1 MEKMHTDNRVK
12 ELKLE
17 MIKKISSEPN
27 DSPSTVMSFPSLLF
41 PMYPGGSEVTF
52 ILGVL

>member
-1 MEKMHTDNRVK
+1 MEKMHTDNRMK

-17 MIKKISSEPN
+17 MIKKISSELN